1 MYIYVKSSIF
11 PDSWSAGWYLVERF
25 TEDGG
30 AWVQAG
36 KTLVHF
42 TSYRLTFAR
51 SERVNEA

>member
-11 PDSWSAGWYLVERF
+11 LDSWSAGWYRVERF
-25 TEDGG
+25 TDDGG

-42 TSYRLTFAR
+42 TPYRIR
-51 SERVNEA
+51 QGY